1 MKASYDPEADA
12 LVIRWGSSVSTTDE
26 IEPGI
31 MLDYDDQ
38 GSVIGVEVLQASQK
52 VERLASLGEILVHAK
67 RSA

>member
-38 GSVIGVEVLQASQK
+38 GNVIGVEVLKASQK
-52 VERLASLGEILVHAK
+52 IERLTSLGEILVHAK